1 MGLVLYLFG
10 AVIFV
15 LVVGWAVY
23 VLPTPGPLGPA
34 SLATALIP
42 VGIIVGSVFAT
53 VLLAW
58 LLLVLARALF
68 RIWRHLTRSS

>member
-23 VLPTPGPLGPA
+23 VLPTPGPLGPT

-42 VGIIVGSVFAT
+42 VAIIIGSVFAL
-53 VLLAW
+53 VLLTW
-58 LLLVLARALF
+58 LLLTLARTLR
-68 RIWRHLTRSS
+68 RIWRHLTKSS